1 MKSNRSSR
9 QRAIETQIDRL
20 SRKIDQFQSQ
30 SRKFSWYRFLIFLLG
45 GIFIFIAAFWINDTI
60 AWLAFVLFF
69 VVFNIVAF
77 FHRRLEKGIRRHQI
91 WHEIKTS
98 QLARMNLDWK
108 KIPES
113 NLHVLFSGL
122 TFEDD
127 LDITGKRSLHQLID
141 ISISREGSQ
150 RLASWLLQNEPDF
163 AAIQKRQAVIKE
175 LIPLTR
181 FRHKLLLTFHLVSN
195 VQLDGQRLISWLHA
209 EFPFQK
215 IKKLLSISSGFV
227 VFNLVLFLGAQF
239 FGIHPYW
246 MSTLFLYFIFFL
258 YNFKLLQRY
267 FDMIFHLDDEL
278 AKFRQVLHYLESYP
292 YGKNEHLKEMC
303 RPFFDPKIVPSRQ
316 LRIIKFV
323 TAAVGMRMNPM
334 IAILLNLI
342 FPWDFFFAYL
352 THRFRDEIKIILPQ
366 WVDTWAKLEA
376 LIALSNFAYLN
387 PDYSFPGVVHPNQQ
401 NPVSMLVEARAMGH
415 PLIPAEQK
423 ICNDFAINRRGEV
436 YLITGSN
443 MSGKSTFLKTVG
455 VNLCLAYA
463 GGPVNASYF
472 QTSLFRIFTSI
483 KINDS
488 IVDGFSF
495 FYAEVKRLRT
505 LLDALQGDQQFPLF
519 FLIDEIFRGTNN
531 RERLIGSRSYIRHL
545 VSQNGLGLIATHDLE
560 LTKLADQFS
569 NITNFHFREEVIA
582 GKMVFDFKLHPGPCP
597 TTNALKIMLME
608 GLPVIP
614 EE

>member
-1 MKSNRSSR
+1 
-9 QRAIETQIDRL
+9 
-20 SRKIDQFQSQ
+20 
-30 SRKFSWYRFLIFLLG
+30 
-45 GIFIFIAAFWINDTI
+45 
-60 AWLAFVLFF
+60 
-69 VVFNIVAF
+69 
-77 FHRRLEKGIRRHQI
+77 
-91 WHEIKTS
+91 
-98 QLARMNLDWK
+98 
-108 KIPES
+108 
-113 NLHVLFSGL
+113 
-122 TFEDD
+122 
-127 LDITGKRSLHQLID
+127 
-141 ISISREGSQ
+141 
-150 RLASWLLQNEPDF
+150 
-163 AAIQKRQAVIKE
+163 
-175 LIPLTR
+175 
-181 FRHKLLLTFHLVSN
+181 
-195 VQLDGQRLISWLHA
+195 
-209 EFPFQK
+209 
-215 IKKLLSISSGFV
+215 
-227 VFNLVLFLGAQF
+227 
-239 FGIHPYW
+239 
-246 MSTLFLYFIFFL
+246 
-258 YNFKLLQRY
+258 
-267 FDMIFHLDDEL
+267 
-278 AKFRQVLHYLESYP
+278 
-292 YGKNEHLKEMC
+292 
-303 RPFFDPKIVPSRQ
+303 
-316 LRIIKFV
+316 
-323 TAAVGMRMNPM
+323 
-334 IAILLNLI
+334 
-342 FPWDFFFAYL
+342 
-352 THRFRDEIKIILPQ
+352 
-366 WVDTWAKLEA
+366 
-376 LIALSNFAYLN
+376 
-387 PDYSFPGVVHPNQQ
+387 
-401 NPVSMLVEARAMGH
+401 MLVEARAMGH